1 MTQTET
7 KELQFRGGVMGAL
20 MPLLV
25 LVSGLIYL
33 SVMERAGTKPFWAC
47 AWVAMGVGL
56 FLCRNRSAYCESL
69 LRGMGNQTATA
80 IIALWLLAGV
90 FGKLMTAGGLIEGLQ
105 WVGASLGA
113 TGGGFVLLAF
123 VICMVFS
130 LGTGTSVGTVIGL
143 GPVLYPAGVM
153 LGADPTVL
161 AVALLSG
168 AAFGDNLS
176 PVSDTTIVSSL
187 TQGAQVADV
196 IRTRLPLSLSA
207 AGICVVIFLFFGGSD
222 EALREVSRLSQG
234 DISGLIMLL
243 PLILVVALALKRR
256 HIVEAMFFGNLAAMI
271 CGWLTGAI
279 TFGDIFSLPAERGV
293 STGLIENGI
302 ASVTGAVLFA
312 LMVLALTQVMLDAGL
327 MRRLLDKA
335 NESLIKTRTG
345 AETGI
350 VAVTIAASIP
360 LSANAPALL
369 LVGPGLVRK
378 LAEKF
383 GIAPE
388 RSANLMDCAVCTVF
402 FLLPWHIAVAVWQ
415 QVIAASAAETGVAA
429 PSAMASFFTP
439 YPWAML
445 VVLAISIYWRS
456 RNQNDQ
462 DLRTEHGAA
471 AGHSSDAVP
480 ASPVKPV

>member
-1 MTQTET
+1 MQQQDT
-7 KELQFRGGVMGAL
+7 KELVFRGGVVGAL
-20 MPLLV
+20 VPLMV
-25 LVSGLIYL
+25 LVAGLIYL
-33 SVMERAGTKPFWAC
+33 SVFERAGTQPFWAC
-47 AWVAMGVGL
+47 AWLAMGVGL
-56 FLCRNRSAYCESL
+56 FLCRDRSAYCESL
-69 LRGMGNQTATA
+69 LRGMGNHTATA

-90 FGKLMTAGGLIEGLQ
+90 FGKLMMAGGLIDGLQ
-105 WVGASLGA
+105 WIGASMGA
-113 TGGGFVLLAF
+113 TGGVFVVLAF
-123 VICMVFS
+123 AICMVFS

-153 LGADPTVL
+153 LGADPTML

-176 PVSDTTIVSSL
+176 PVSDTTIVSSF

-196 IRTRLPLSLSA
+196 IRTRLPLALSA
-207 AGICVVIFLFFGGSD
+207 AAICVVIFLVAGGS
-222 EALREVSRLSQG
+222 ETALAEVPALA
-234 DISGLIMLL
+234 SGNALGLVMLL
-243 PLILVVALALKRR
+243 PLAVVVGLALKRR
-256 HIVEAMFFGNLAAMI
+256 HIIEAMFFGNLVAMLCALVI
-271 CGWLTGAI
+271 GAI
-279 TFGDIFSLPAERGV
+279 SLGDIFALPAQRGE

-312 LMVLALTQVMLDAGL
+312 LMVLALTQVILDAGL

-335 NESLIKTRTG
+335 NDSLITSRTG

-350 VAVTIAASIP
+350 VAVTVAASIP

-415 QVIAASAAETGVAA
+415 QVIAASAAEAGVAA

-445 VVLAISIYWRS
+445 VVLAISITWRARS
-456 RNQNDQ
+456 ARKQGTHAQ
-462 DLRTEHGAA
+462 QA
-471 AGHSSDAVP
+471 AGGGIHKTVLAAP
-480 ASPVKPV
+480 AREV